1 MKNSKWNVQKEL
13 EKSEGYRDYESQIT
27 PEEAE
32 YLVTLV
38 VQVTPENGVTDI
50 DMLRDIVLNIAVE
63 LVDVQ
68 EVPLPQTPEEADMW
82 IEWLS
87 GIAAGVS
94 ALLTCGR
101 WSRPGIDW
109 ERWIRTEDYERGSTP
124 LPII

>member
-27 PEEAE
+27 PEEAD

-38 VQVTPENGVTDI
+38 AQVTPENGVTDI
-50 DMLRDIVLNIAVE
+50 DMLKDIVLNIAVE

-82 IEWLS
+82 IEWIS
-87 GIAAGVS
+87 GIAVGVS
-94 ALLTCGR
+94 TLLTCNQWNR
-101 WSRPGIDW
+101 SGIEW
-109 ERWIRTEDYERGSTP
+109 NKVIGG
-124 LPII
+124 